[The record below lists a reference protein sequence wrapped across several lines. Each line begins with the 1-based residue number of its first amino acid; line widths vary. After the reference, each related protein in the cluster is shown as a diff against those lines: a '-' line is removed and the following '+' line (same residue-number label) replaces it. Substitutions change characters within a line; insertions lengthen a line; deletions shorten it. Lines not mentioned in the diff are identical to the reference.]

1 MTTMKTAI
9 SIDSLLMQE
18 VDTWAQELKISRSR
32 LFAMGVEKLIRQY
45 KNKRMLDALNK
56 VYDDPS
62 YDEPSAEEGEHLE
75 AIYTEF
81 GDLMVDEGW

>member
-56 VYDDPS
+56 VYDDS
-62 YDEPSAEEGEHLE
+62 SAEEGEPLE
-75 AIYTEF
+75 AMYTEF